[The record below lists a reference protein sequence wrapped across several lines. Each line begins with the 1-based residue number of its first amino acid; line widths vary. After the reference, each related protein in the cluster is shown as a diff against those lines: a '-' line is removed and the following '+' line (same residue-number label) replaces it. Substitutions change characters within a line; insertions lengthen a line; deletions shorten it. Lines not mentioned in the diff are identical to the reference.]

1 MSGNTTPILALPP
14 APKSA
19 EAGTS
24 MDPGVRLPAGT
35 VWVTSRSMVSAPAA
49 SMSTR

>member
-1 MSGNTTPILALPP
+1 MSGSTTPILALPP

-19 EAGTS
+19 DAGTS
-24 MDPGVRLPAGT
+24 MDPGVPPPAGT